1 MELSLRL
8 SRCTAQRGIHE
19 FTEVAFPNL
28 TRRMGKDLPI
38 DFEELT
44 VLSIEELYQQYI
56 LSRPASERL
65 YLVER
70 IVRDL
75 AQQLASSE
83 AEETAAEVEGEEEK
97 EGEEEG
103 LADLEYLSQIQELWD
118 NHP

>member
-83 AEETAAEVEGEEEK
+83 AEETAAEVEGEEE
-97 EGEEEG
+97 G